1 MGMGFI
7 KKSDPEDAGT
17 IRRGARATQYRGQS
31 EAQRTGG
38 GNQIPVTGERV
49 GSVTGEASDKNKRYA
64 AFLGAVAGDCGC
76 ERCCSYRDM
85 ASTLL
90 NPSSD
95 Y

>member
-1 MGMGFI
+1 MGMGYI
-7 KKSDPEDAGT
+7 KKSRASDAGADPSG
-17 IRRGARATQYRGQS
+17 RKSA
-31 EAQRTGG
+31 
-38 GNQIPVTGERV
+38 TGEKTSLSGERA